1 MCGGCCICRWR
12 ALKSIG
18 DKETKPNT
26 HNEVQRNSLI
36 YLPICFSLAHY
47 LFADISNEYI
57 HAINGNLQT
66 CNNSGVGIHTKYIY
80 ANRVI
85 SLIVILN

>member
-1 MCGGCCICRWR
+1 MYME
-12 ALKSIG
+12 SIG

-36 YLPICFSLAHY
+36 YLQIYFSLAHY

-57 HAINGNLQT
+57 HAINGNFQT
-66 CNNSGVGIHTKYIY
+66 CNNSCVRIHTKYIY
-80 ANRVI
+80 TNNRAI
-85 SLIVILN
+85 